1 MSSPFQK
8 SFSAKSPI
16 TSSPFKAGGYASGVD
31 GMRYVSPK
39 QPVSKPV
46 AKPPK
51 DKVEPLEKI
60 STVISELPT
69 DEKIKSDRIEILNQ
83 TTTRNEQGEGFK
95 FKGSFKT
102 IWEKMSPKEQ
112 AKHGKFEVFKKAGID
127 YINNYERIN
136 GKGSWSARGRTKDKI
151 FEQDQ
156 TKTNK
161 YTTDIKGIETLTE
174 EGEYVN
180 VGDERQIQ

>member
-16 TSSPFKAGGYASGVD
+16 TTSPLRAGGYGSGVD
-31 GMRYVSPK
+31 GMQYVSPK
-39 QPVSKPV
+39 QPESNILPASKP
-46 AKPPK
+46 KK
-51 DKVEPLEKI
+51 EEKI
-60 STVISELPT
+60 PPPILPKIIT
-69 DEKIKSDRIEILNQ
+69 DTDPTPTNRDEILKK
-83 TTTRNEQGEGFK
+83 TVKRTEPGEGFK

-102 IWEKMSPKEQ
+102 
-112 AKHGKFEVFKKAGID
+112 
-127 YINNYERIN
+127 IN
-136 GKGSWSARGRTKDKI
+136 GKGSWSARGRTKDRT

-161 YTTDIKGIETLTE
+161 YTTDIKGVETLTE

>member
-16 TSSPFKAGGYASGVD
+16 TTSPLRAGGYGSGVD
-31 GMRYVSPK
+31 GMQYVSPK
-39 QPVSKPV
+39 QPESNILPASKP
-46 AKPPK
+46 KK
-51 DKVEPLEKI
+51 EEKI
-60 STVISELPT
+60 PPPILP
-69 DEKIKSDRIEILNQ
+69 KIIPDPDPTPTTRDEILNQ
-83 TTTRNEQGEGFK
+83 TVKRTEQGEGFE

-102 IWEKMSPKEQ
+102 IWGKMSPKKQ
-112 AKHGKFEVFKKAGID
+112 AKYGKFEVFKKAGID

-151 FEQDQ
+151 FAQDQ
-156 TKTNK
+156 TKTNR
-161 YTTDIKGIETLTE
+161 YTTDIKGVETLTE
-174 EGEYVN
+174 EGKFVN

>member
-16 TSSPFKAGGYASGVD
+16 TTSPLRAGGYGSGVD
-31 GMRYVSPK
+31 GMQYVSPK
-39 QPVSKPV
+39 QPESNILPASKP
-46 AKPPK
+46 KKEEKTPEPILPK
-51 DKVEPLEKI
+51 TDPD
-60 STVISELPT
+60 PT
-69 DEKIKSDRIEILNQ
+69 PTNRDEILKK
-83 TTTRNEQGEGFK
+83 TVKRTEPGEGFK

-136 GKGSWSARGRTKDKI
+136 GKGSWSAQGTTKSTI
-151 FEQDQ
+151 YNQDQ
-156 TKTNK
+156 ERK
-161 YTTDIKGIETLTE
+161 IKGDVV
-174 EGEYVN
+174 GDWYN
-180 VGDERQIQ
+180 VGKEYLKK

>member
-16 TSSPFKAGGYASGVD
+16 TTSPLRAGGYGSGVD
-31 GMRYVSPK
+31 GMQYVSPK
-39 QPVSKPV
+39 QPESNILPASKP
-46 AKPPK
+46 KK
-51 DKVEPLEKI
+51 EEKI
-60 STVISELPT
+60 PPPILPKT
-69 DEKIKSDRIEILNQ
+69 DPDPDPDPIPNESLETQVL
-83 TTTRNEQGEGFK
+83 TREEPGKGFE
-95 FKGSFKT
+95 FKGSFGK

-136 GKGSWSARGRTKDKI
+136 GKGSWSARGRTKDKT

-161 YTTDIKGIETLTE
+161 YTTDIKGVETLTE

>member
-16 TSSPFKAGGYASGVD
+16 TTSPLRAGGYGSGVD
-31 GMRYVSPK
+31 GMQYVSPK
-39 QPVSKPV
+39 QPESNILPASKP
-46 AKPPK
+46 KK
-51 DKVEPLEKI
+51 EEKI
-60 STVISELPT
+60 PPPILPKIIPDT
-69 DEKIKSDRIEILNQ
+69 DPTPTNRDEILKK
-83 TTTRNEQGEGFK
+83 TVKRTEPGEGFE

-102 IWEKMSPKEQ
+102 IWQKMSPKEQ

-136 GKGSWSARGRTKDKI
+136 GKGSWSARGKTKDKT

-161 YTTDIKGIETLTE
+161 YTTDTKGVETLTE